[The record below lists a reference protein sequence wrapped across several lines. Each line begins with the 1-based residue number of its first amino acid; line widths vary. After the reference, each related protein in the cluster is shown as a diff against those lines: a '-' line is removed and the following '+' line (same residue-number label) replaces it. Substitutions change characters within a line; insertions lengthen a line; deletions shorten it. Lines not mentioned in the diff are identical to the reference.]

1 MIYDAGED
9 AAAVHR
15 LANAIWNRGLV
26 EETNNW
32 EASMNAA
39 ALIYAARIQAEQ
51 VETFDDAVRREL
63 GDIHDLLSNALKG
76 KDE

>member
-1 MIYDAGED
+1 MIYDAEED

-15 LANAIWNRGLV
+15 LANAIWSRGLGEDV
-26 EETNNW
+26 NNW
-32 EASMNAA
+32 EASMTAA

-63 GDIHDLLSNALKG
+63 GDIHDLLSEALKG
-76 KDE
+76 KEE